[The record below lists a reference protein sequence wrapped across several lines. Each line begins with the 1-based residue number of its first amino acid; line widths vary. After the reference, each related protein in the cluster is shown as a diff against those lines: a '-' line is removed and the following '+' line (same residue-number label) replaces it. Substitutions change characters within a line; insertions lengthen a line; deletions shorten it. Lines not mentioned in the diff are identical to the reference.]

1 MEAIATELSEHY
13 LRLPA
18 FFVTLTILFPALS
31 GLSFFSA
38 WLVLKISNMVLV
50 IRRNQ
55 LLSRLSHVLASL
67 LIVISFVP
75 MVWILRELIMVEG
88 SAIQAWFISTMP
100 LLYSYLQIGQVFL
113 TSLVVASKNWMTMY
127 GPIGLFSAMIL
138 SSVVSPIP
146 NEVVLAFAGMT
157 MSPLDVA
164 IYGALGSTVGAILCY
179 YVARLGGRPLAEKF
193 VKKKTLDSADGWFLK
208 RGKWAVL
215 LGRFIPFVPFDAVSY
230 FSGLVKM
237 KILAFTVLTFV
248 GSVPRC
254 LFYAYMGEFI
264 AEYNI
269 PVLIII
275 SVIIVIFFLIF
286 KIRSRAK
293 NQERAILSQATSK
306 CN

>member
-1 MEAIATELSEHY
+1 
-13 LRLPA
+13 
-18 FFVTLTILFPALS
+18 
-31 GLSFFSA
+31 
-38 WLVLKISNMVLV
+38 
-50 IRRNQ
+50 
-55 LLSRLSHVLASL
+55 
-67 LIVISFVP
+67 

-127 GPIGLFSAMIL
+127 GPIGLFAAMIL

-157 MSPLDVA
+157 MSPLNVA

-179 YVARLGGRPLAEKF
+179 YIARLGGRPLAERF

-248 GSVPRC
+248 GSS
-254 LFYAYMGEFI
+254 AKM
-264 AEYNI
+264 
-269 PVLIII
+269 LILRIYG
-275 SVIIVIFFLIF
+275 
-286 KIRSRAK
+286 
-293 NQERAILSQATSK
+293 
-306 CN
+306 